1 VIPQL
6 IPDGVLET
14 LPLPTFVTVSI
25 ALVWAK
31 FAVQLLLAFI
41 VTDPSVQSASPVQRV
56 KTEPVAGIGVK
67 LITIPDE

>member
-1 VIPQL
+1 MLPQL

-31 FAVQLLLAFI
+31 FAVQLLSAFI
-41 VTDPSVQSASPVQRV
+41 VTDPAQSASPLQPS

-67 LITIPDE
+67 LITIPEE

>member
-1 VIPQL
+1 MLPQL

-14 LPLPTFVTVSI
+14 LPLPTFVTVNI

-31 FAVQLLLAFI
+31 FAVQLLFAFI
-41 VTDPSVQSASPVQRV
+41 VTDAAQSACPVQPV

>member
-1 VIPQL
+1 VLPQL

-31 FAVQLLLAFI
+31 FAVQLLFEFI
-41 VTDPSVQSASPVQRV
+41 VTDAAQSACPVQPV

-67 LITIPDE
+67 LITVPDE